1 MRPDVDGL
9 TASTHRAAKWCCG
22 YPPRSLRVVRRLTAL
37 GGSLTRPRQ
46 LSSGPAP
53 AIPPLL
59 LGRHGHPTS
68 CPPPSAS
75 RGCPYAV
82 PLAMAASGTPARVC
96 TRLSLHDSAQQEPSA
111 APPALQEL
119 FSSAHRV

>member
-1 MRPDVDGL
+1 MAV
-9 TASTHRAAKWCCG
+9 
-22 YPPRSLRVVRRLTAL
+22 LRLA
-37 GGSLTRPRQ
+37 
-46 LSSGPAP
+46 
-53 AIPPLL
+53 
-59 LGRHGHPTS
+59 H
-68 CPPPSAS
+68 PPSAS

-119 FSSAHRV
+119 FSSAHRFFSSAHRV